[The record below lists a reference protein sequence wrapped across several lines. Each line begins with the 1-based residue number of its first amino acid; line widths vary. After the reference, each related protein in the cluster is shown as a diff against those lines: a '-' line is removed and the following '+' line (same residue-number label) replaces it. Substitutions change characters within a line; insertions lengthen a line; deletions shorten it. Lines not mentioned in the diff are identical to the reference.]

1 VLYLIK
7 RQNNNVVSYENDNKL
22 TKINSNDLKINM

>member
-1 VLYLIK
+1 MLYLIK
-7 RQNNNVVSYENDNKL
+7 RQNSNVVSYENDNKL